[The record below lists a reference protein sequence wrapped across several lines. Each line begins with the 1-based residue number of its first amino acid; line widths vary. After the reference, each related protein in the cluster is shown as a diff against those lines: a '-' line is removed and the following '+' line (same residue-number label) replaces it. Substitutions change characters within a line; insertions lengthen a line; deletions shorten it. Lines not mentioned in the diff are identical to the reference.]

1 MIFRAMPRACGMF
14 VRCRG
19 FMKKIKKKLYGE
31 KLLQSTM
38 FSRKKLQN

>member
-1 MIFRAMPRACGMF
+1 MPQACDMF

-19 FMKKIKKKLYGE
+19 PVKKIKKKLYEE

-38 FSRKKLQN
+38 FSDKKTTKLNS